1 MIPKSVPYTQKKH
14 IEVEASKDLE
24 DDNSNED
31 TRPITVCQ
39 IKISEQGVFETD
51 NDYWKT
57 LLALSEMVKYYKE
70 VKRGE
75 NIPDPNK

>member
-1 MIPKSVPYTQKKH
+1 M
-14 IEVEASKDLE
+14 
-24 DDNSNED
+24 
-31 TRPITVCQ
+31 CQ
-39 IKISEQGVFETD
+39 IKISEQGVFDTD

-75 NIPDPNK
+75 NMPDSKTNGYAFWGKSNI